1 MISFKGHGEY
11 IMKRFRIPVLC
22 ISCIALCFAMTSC
35 DSSDAAAT
43 DSDAQNADSP
53 TENDKKDEYDEYIKS
68 ALSNVEKSG
77 NPTAVPTQGAA
88 SVPATSVTVDKDPV
102 DTSSVSSMD
111 VDTLSG
117 DDFPFS
123 PSTYT
128 DTPTPT
134 PTETLSPTPTVD
146 PNAPTPTP
154 YITPDEFEV
163 GTCCIYMKG
172 ESDGAYGT
180 EIVTAINKVRKDLG
194 FPEMNKNTGLTN
206 CADRRTREL
215 AASYSHT
222 RPNGLP
228 FYSLAPEHF
237 KAEMLIINEQKGD
250 EAVDAIIRN
259 DPISK
264 NLIFST
270 KYKSIG
276 ASSFKCNGRHYTVV
290 AFGL

>member
-1 MISFKGHGEY
+1 
-11 IMKRFRIPVLC
+11 
-22 ISCIALCFAMTSC
+22 MTSC
-35 DSSDAAAT
+35 DSSDEAAT
-43 DSDAQNADSP
+43 GSDTQNATSP
-53 TENDKKDEYDEYIKS
+53 SENDKKSEYDEYIKS
-68 ALSNVEKSG
+68 ALSNVENSGSVTAAPTQDSSG
-77 NPTAVPTQGAA
+77 NPATA
-88 SVPATSVTVDKDPV
+88 VTVDRNPID
-102 DTSSVSSMD
+102 DTSAVSSMD
-111 VDTLSG
+111 ADSIDGG
-117 DDFPFS
+117 DYPFAPTGS
-123 PSTYT
+123 YS

-134 PTETLSPTPTVD
+134 PTGTESPTPTVD

-163 GTCCIYMKG
+163 GTCCIYMRG
-172 ESDGAYGT
+172 ESDAAYGT

-194 FPEMNKNTGLTN
+194 YPEMKKNTGLTN

-250 EAVDAIIRN
+250 EAVDAIITN

-264 NLIFST
+264 NLIFSK
-270 KYKSIG
+270 KYQSIG